1 MHQARGIEVFVPG
14 LEGERGARLLF
25 EKRESFE
32 LGDGG
37 RAVGNGESGEEG
49 DYCFWRGE
57 GREGAKIIIG
67 VREEEEEGEGGDGEE
82 PHEPGVDAIL
92 SDSATSA

>member
-14 LEGERGARLLF
+14 LERERGARLLF
-25 EKRESFE
+25 EKGEHPE

-37 RAVGNGESGEEG
+37 GAVGNGESGEEG
-49 DYCFWRGE
+49 YYCFWRGGGGKGGCE
-57 GREGAKIIIG
+57 GYHHGLR
-67 VREEEEEGEGGDGEE
+67 GGDGEE